1 MQRPI
6 KTALLCAAFLFNFAQ
21 AAHAGEITLF
31 THDDFRGPSV
41 TLRDSTRDL
50 VPLRFND
57 TASSLII
64 RSGRWQLCVDADFR
78 GRCVIMEPGEYRSL
92 PGLNDM
98 ISSAREVDER
108 GNNGGNGGNGG
119 NNNGQGGWG
128 GRPDRGNEGRQAAV
142 MIFPEDGMRG
152 RPLALNG
159 DASDFVPLGFNDQ
172 SASMVIQ
179 EGNWQ
184 FCSDRDFRGQCR
196 VFGPGEYRRLDPALY
211 RSISSARRA
220 GRDQNDGR
228 PGGGFGDGRP
238 GDGRP
243 GEGRPGMGR
252 APVELFGAEDFRGA
266 RLPVDRDVATL
277 LDLDFNDQA
286 GSIVINEGQ
295 WQFCSDRDFRG
306 QCEIMGPGRYGNLG
320 RLNNQLTSIRRV
332 R

>member
-1 MQRPI
+1 MQRPL

-41 TLRDSTRDL
+41 TLRESTRDL
-50 VPLRFND
+50 VPLSFND
-57 TASSLII
+57 TASSAII

-98 ISSAREVDER
+98 ISSAREVDDR
-108 GNNGGNGGNGG
+108 GNGGNGG
-119 NNNGQGGWG
+119 NNGQGGWG

-152 RPLALNG
+152 RPLPLNS

-228 PGGGFGDGRP
+228 PG
-238 GDGRP
+238 DGRP

-266 RLPVDRDVATL
+266 RLRVEGDVATL
-277 LDLDFNDQA
+277 LDMDFNDQA